1 MEFKTIIGLIAASL
15 TTIAFLP
22 QVIKAY
28 KYKQTKDISLV
39 MYIIFVLGIISWLAY
54 GILINDLPII
64 MANTISLILTS
75 TILILKLIY
84 K

>member
-1 MEFKTIIGLIAASL
+1 MEYSTFIGLIAATL

-28 KYKQTKDISLV
+28 KYKQTKDISLI
-39 MYIIFVLGIISWLAY
+39 MYIIFVLGIISWLIY
-54 GILINDLPII
+54 GILISDLPII
-64 MANTISLILTS
+64 LANTVSLVLS
-75 TILILKLIY
+75 SSVLILKIRY